1 MNYTLTTF
9 PSSLFL
15 PNRDINIKIQY
26 KDFKSLK
33 LLSLKPLK
41 SNFLLANSLSSHE
54 LIYFLWSFK
63 EGSPPSP
70 AKKFL
75 IPPPNKISS
84 PNIYSSPPYP
94 QNLILPTP
102 HEITILKIFSPNKI
116 SDSPLPLGGGAIL
129 PLFYP
134 PFTTIWKTLCIP
146 QKVSEVTIPV
156 TNKYGKLKA

>member
-54 LIYFLWSFK
+54 LKYFLWSFK

-116 SDSPLPLGGGAIL
+116 SDSPLPLGGGQFYHYFTHLL
-129 PLFYP
+129 PLFGKPCVYH
-134 PFTTIWKTLCIP
+134 K
-146 QKVSEVTIPV
+146 
-156 TNKYGKLKA
+156 KYLKLQFQLQINMAN